1 MHDIAALLSIV
12 EFVTLMLSWLLIADP
27 QAASWSD
34 CIMEWRGVCMR
45 MVCIV
50 VWCLDNLCPI
60 IEDQE
65 IIINSLVVYFKF
77 PVCEIPLF
85 LKLVKLVPGL
95 VLVSS

>member
-1 MHDIAALLSIV
+1 
-12 EFVTLMLSWLLIADP
+12 
-27 QAASWSD
+27 
-34 CIMEWRGVCMR
+34 

-60 IEDQE
+60 FEDQE